1 MRMAIPIYGEYVSN
15 VFDFARQLLLVDIED
30 GSETNRSEV
39 ALENKLLSQRA
50 VQLKNLGVDVLV
62 CGAISQELATM
73 VLSSGIEVL
82 PFVTGNV
89 QDVLGAYVA
98 GQLRGPRFSMPG
110 YRFGTFKGF
119 GRHRRGCRWQHG
131 NQKK

>member
-1 MRMAIPIYGEYVSN
+1 MKMAIPVYGEYVSN
-15 VFDFARQLLLVDIED
+15 VFDFARQLLLVDIEN
-30 GSETNRSEV
+30 GSETNRYEV

-50 VQLKNLGVDVLV
+50 LQLKKLGVEVLV

-89 QDVLGAYVA
+89 EDVLGAYRA
-98 GQLRGPRFSMPG
+98 GQLTGPEFSMPG
-110 YRFGTFKGF
+110 CRLGAHKGL
-119 GRHRRGCRWQHG
+119 GRRRRGCRWQRG
-131 NQKK
+131 QQQK